1 MSPPDSPRP
10 DPIDG
15 DLTEPPPSDLS
26 EYTWD
31 DSETERHEPGAAE
44 SRGES
49 ARVGTQRS
57 VGEDIGRF
65 ADTLIQTSL
74 VSESEI
80 AALSARLFSEGEH
93 RDVQLLADELIRLG
107 KLTPY
112 QAAAIRQGKTK
123 GLLIGNY
130 IVLDKIASGGM
141 GLVLRA
147 RHRQLQRIVALK
159 LLPPSFSRDRAA
171 VKRFRRE
178 ATAVAKFRHPNIVA
192 AIDAGETH
200 GLLFLVMEFVDGRD
214 LSRTVKEKGP
224 LSVAQAID
232 CIIQAARGLQ
242 EAHDHG
248 IVHRDIKPA
257 NLLLDS
263 SGTVKILDLGLARV
277 NQPQDF
283 LATDGSALD
292 LTVSGSIVGTVD
304 YMSPEQAYDPRTADS
319 RSDIYSL
326 GCTLH
331 YLLTGKP
338 PFGGQTFM
346 ERLLGHRERPIPSL
360 RASRPGVGA
369 ALDAAFQSLLAKS
382 PEGRPQTMAAVISQL
397 ERCRSSAQD
406 KTPRRLMVFD
416 DRDEATR
423 ERESTYQF
431 AGPKRDS
438 TPPRSGIVSSVFV
451 RSRAAGSARFE
462 RPRSTRSRSR
472 WRFIVPMLIRPF
484 RLLHASSDLP
494 KSRRFI
500 AAILIL
506 ALGSIL
512 GWYLLR

>member
-1 MSPPDSPRP
+1 MSPAESPILE
-10 DPIDG
+10 PIDG

-31 DSETERHEPGAAE
+31 DSETARMEPGAVDSSGETTGAAIE
-44 SRGES
+44 RPRGD
-49 ARVGTQRS
+49 
-57 VGEDIGRF
+57 DIGLF
-65 ADTLIQTSL
+65 IETLIQTNL
-74 VSESEI
+74 VGESELR
-80 AALSARLFSEGEH
+80 ALSARLSPDAQPP
-93 RDVQLLADELIRLG
+93 DVQRLGAELIRLG

-141 GLVLRA
+141 GLVLKA
-147 RHRQLQRIVALK
+147 RHRQIERIVALK

-178 ATAVAKFRHPNIVA
+178 AAAVAKFRHPNIVA

-200 GLLFLVMEFVDGRD
+200 GLLFLVMEFVAGRD

-224 LSVAQAID
+224 LPVAKTID

-248 IVHRDIKPA
+248 IIHRDIKPA

-263 SGTVKILDLGLARV
+263 SGMVKVLDLGLARV
-277 NQPQDF
+277 NQPQE
-283 LATDGSALD
+283 LVGADGSELD
-292 LTVSGSIVGTVD
+292 LTISGSIVGTVD
-304 YMSPEQAYDPRTADS
+304 YMSPEQAFDPRMADG

-360 RASRPGVGA
+360 RESRQDVTP
-369 ALDAAFQSLLAKS
+369 ALDATFQSLVAKS
-382 PEGRPQTMAAVISQL
+382 PDARPQTMSAVVSEL
-397 ERCRSSAQD
+397 EKCRSPAAS
-406 KTPRRLMVFD
+406 KTPRSLMVFD
-416 DRDEATR
+416 NRDEAARQIETTYKIAR
-423 ERESTYQF
+423 PES
-431 AGPKRDS
+431 DS
-438 TPPRSGIVSSVFV
+438 TGPRSELHANVFV
-451 RSRAAGSARFE
+451 PSRTPSSDRRLLRPTSAGLRQRSRLV
-462 RPRSTRSRSR
+462 
-472 WRFIVPMLIRPF
+472 VP
-484 RLLHASSDLP
+484 
-494 KSRRFI
+494 
-500 AAILIL
+500 IL
-506 ALGSIL
+506 ALRKALASLGVRNLRRFLTVVLLLLLGSML
-512 GWYLLR
+512 AWYFRR